1 VRSKLRETLPEV
13 ATDVGEDGE
22 RGDSTIS
29 ALDRWSRGWFRGS
42 VDGATGEDSTTA
54 SY

>member
-1 VRSKLRETLPEV
+1 MMQEV
-13 ATDVGEDGE
+13 KEEYGEDGE